1 MSFAKPRPLDDQ
13 WVPAGL
19 GAVHSSMNES
29 HTSRHSS
36 SGRRHRHSRRHGP
49 LFPAIKFVIL
59 GVLWI
64 LFMVLALL
72 FFRPHPLE
80 QSDYMVG
87 AIGVAL
93 GLFYFW
99 VAYGVF
105 CRRRYILTPAY
116 VCAGFGLLNFPVGTV
131 FAVLLISDLVSR
143 QQEFTK

>member
-1 MSFAKPRPLDDQ
+1 MGRP
-13 WVPAGL
+13 AM
-19 GAVHSSMNES
+19 GAVHSPMNEF
-29 HTSRHSS
+29 HTSHHSS
-36 SGRRHRHSRRHGP
+36 SGRRRRHPRRHGP
-49 LFPAIKFVIL
+49 LFPAIEFTIL

-64 LFMVLALL
+64 LFMVMALVL
-72 FFRPHPLE
+72 FRPHPLE

-87 AIGVAL
+87 AIGLAL

-105 CRRRYILTPAY
+105 RRRRYILTPAY
-116 VCAGFGLLNFPVGTV
+116 VCAGFGLLNFPLGTV